1 MRLGSVKYGAI
12 FSYLLIFLNTAYGL
26 LVTPYIL
33 SQIGDSQYGVYKT
46 ISSLSASL
54 AVLDLGFG
62 GTVLRYVAKFA
73 AERKKQELHEY
84 LGMALTQTFL
94 VLIGVLLVGSGV
106 YFALEPMYAASF
118 TVAELHLAKQ
128 LFWILLANL
137 GLNFFENV
145 FFGIIAGHNQFAFAN
160 GMKILL
166 LLGKI
171 AAVFILLP
179 IYHSALVIVL
189 AQLVLTF
196 LVMLVHIA
204 YMHRKLCVRFVF
216 NRWNSGLF
224 WESFRYTLL
233 LFLQSVVIQFNG
245 NVDNIVIGAVKG
257 SEMVTLY
264 SFALM
269 LFNMYEQLSSSFS
282 GIMLPTVT
290 KRIHDGASAH
300 DLENLVI
307 QVGRIQ
313 FMILGAALCGFAVVG
328 REFIALWLGAG
339 FEDCYSLALILMTP
353 VTIPLIQN
361 VCLSI
366 LRAKN
371 MMGFRTVA
379 LVYSMVVNCI
389 LTVFGTKYYG
399 IYAAAFGTA
408 LSTVIGS
415 VISMNIYYYKKLHM
429 NVFRM
434 LWETICKILPGLAA
448 ASGITILCKA
458 LFSSS
463 LHGAL
468 LQFLVPAAVFIAVY
482 GVVTFVFCKD
492 ELKRLLKK

>member
-171 AAVFILLP
+171 AAVYILLP

-245 NVDNIVIGAVKG
+245 NVDNIVIGALFLCADAVQYVRAAILVFFRNHASHGDEKDSRWSKCARFG
-257 SEMVTLY
+257 KPGHSGRTNTVYDPRCGTVRVCRRWQGVYRAMV
-264 SFALM
+264 
-269 LFNMYEQLSSSFS
+269 
-282 GIMLPTVT
+282 G
-290 KRIHDGASAH
+290 
-300 DLENLVI
+300 
-307 QVGRIQ
+307 
-313 FMILGAALCGFAVVG
+313 C
-328 REFIALWLGAG
+328 
-339 FEDCYSLALILMTP
+339 
-353 VTIPLIQN
+353 
-361 VCLSI
+361 
-366 LRAKN
+366 
-371 MMGFRTVA
+371 
-379 LVYSMVVNCI
+379 
-389 LTVFGTKYYG
+389 
-399 IYAAAFGTA
+399 
-408 LSTVIGS
+408 
-415 VISMNIYYYKKLHM
+415 
-429 NVFRM
+429 
-434 LWETICKILPGLAA
+434 
-448 ASGITILCKA
+448 
-458 LFSSS
+458 
-463 LHGAL
+463 
-468 LQFLVPAAVFIAVY
+468 
-482 GVVTFVFCKD
+482 
-492 ELKRLLKK
+492 RL